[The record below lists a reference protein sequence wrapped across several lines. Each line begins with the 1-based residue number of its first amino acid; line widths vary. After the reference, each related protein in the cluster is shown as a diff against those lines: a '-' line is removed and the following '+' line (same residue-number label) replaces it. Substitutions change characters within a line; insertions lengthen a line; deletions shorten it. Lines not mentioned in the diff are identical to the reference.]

1 MIDISYTIILITTIL
16 VFVGLAFYGSR
27 AEIKKHVRN
36 IKSRQKTVEAAV
48 GQHVTY
54 TYQPLALDEYVQ
66 RVVNAALQQPPKS
79 IDEMVTANG
88 WMYMLCSNSLGPFIS
103 LYVFDL
109 EEYSPHIL
117 MRRSNYGGTTLRF
130 FAQLVESQSLL
141 LCEGIVDK
149 DYDIFSEK
157 GGELDALSILS
168 PDALEPLHDAPYGST
183 VMIKH
188 DKLYYM
194 IYGHKSVEETFV
206 AIDSHS
212 KRAISALE
220 DNIGRWS
227 RSQANKDKVDKLLAQ
242 PIGVSDVEYFDHPHG
257 KIFTEF

>member
-1 MIDISYTIILITTIL
+1 
-16 VFVGLAFYGSR
+16 V
-27 AEIKKHVRN
+27 K
-36 IKSRQKTVEAAV
+36 
-48 GQHVTY
+48 
-54 TYQPLALDEYVQ
+54 
-66 RVVNAALQQPPKS
+66 
-79 IDEMVTANG
+79 
-88 WMYMLCSNSLGPFIS
+88 
-103 LYVFDL
+103 
-109 EEYSPHIL
+109 
-117 MRRSNYGGTTLRF
+117 
-130 FAQLVESQSLL
+130 
-141 LCEGIVDK
+141 IVDK